1 MEPTSPFTADAK
13 THLFLRQQRMSF
25 FSADRRI
32 AFSQFR
38 PETLKATINPE
49 NPVDPVQKRSLAEK
63 TIEDVLLHFGE
74 TKRVA
79 IKRYQEFVEKGINRP
94 ARHLPAMLRNAR

>member
-1 MEPTSPFTADAK
+1 
-13 THLFLRQQRMSF
+13 
-25 FSADRRI
+25 
-32 AFSQFR
+32 
-38 PETLKATINPE
+38 LKATINPE

-79 IKRYQEFVEKGINRP
+79 IKRYQEFVEKGIKQACPPP
-94 ARHLPAMLRNAR
+94 ARNASQREVGGSLSLRRVGRAF